1 MNSFWRKLK
10 IFLLC
15 KLRNGVILMVKA
27 RKSKVAR
34 TTTETDIRIKLN
46 LDGKGSYI
54 LETGVPFLDHMLALW
69 SRHGMFDLDISA
81 QGDTGIDDH
90 HTVEDIGI
98 CLGQAI
104 ANALG
109 EKTGIRRYGTA
120 FAPMDEALAMVVV
133 DISGRAFLSFE
144 ALMPAQKVGDF
155 DTELVEEFIRALAN
169 HADITLHVR
178 LMQGKNTHHV
188 IEAIFKG
195 LGRAIKEA
203 VSIDE
208 RIEGIMSTK
217 GQL

>member
-1 MNSFWRKLK
+1 MT
-10 IFLLC
+10 
-15 KLRNGVILMVKA
+15 KA
-27 RKSKVAR
+27 RTCKVSR
-34 TTTETDIRIKLN
+34 TTTETDINVKLT

-54 LETGVPFLDHMLALW
+54 LDTGVPFLDHMLALW
-69 SRHGMFDLDISA
+69 ARHGMFNLDIAA

-104 ANALG
+104 NQALG
-109 EKTGIRRYGTA
+109 TKEGITRYGTA

-133 DISGRAFLSFE
+133 DLSGRAYLSFD
-144 ALMPAQKVGDF
+144 APMPAQKVGDF
-155 DTELVEEFIRALAN
+155 DTELVEEFVRALAN
-169 HADITLHVR
+169 HAGMTLHVR
-178 LMQGKNTHHV
+178 LLQGKNTHHI

-195 LGRAIKEA
+195 LGRAIKDA
-203 VSIDE
+203 VSIDD

>member
-1 MNSFWRKLK
+1 MA
-10 IFLLC
+10 
-15 KLRNGVILMVKA
+15 KA
-27 RKSKVAR
+27 RKSKISR
-34 TTTETDIRIKLN
+34 TTTETDINVKLN
-46 LDGKGSYI
+46 LDGQGGYI

-69 SRHGMFDLDISA
+69 ARHGMFDLDIAA

-104 ANALG
+104 REALG
-109 EKTGIRRYGTA
+109 DKAGIRRYGTA

-133 DISGRAFLSFE
+133 DISGRAFLAFDVP
-144 ALMPAQKVGDF
+144 MPAPKVGDF
-155 DTELVEEFIRALAN
+155 DTELVAEFLRAVAN

-178 LMQGKNTHHV
+178 LLQGKNTHHV
-188 IEAIFKG
+188 IEAVFKG

-203 VSIDE
+203 VSVDE